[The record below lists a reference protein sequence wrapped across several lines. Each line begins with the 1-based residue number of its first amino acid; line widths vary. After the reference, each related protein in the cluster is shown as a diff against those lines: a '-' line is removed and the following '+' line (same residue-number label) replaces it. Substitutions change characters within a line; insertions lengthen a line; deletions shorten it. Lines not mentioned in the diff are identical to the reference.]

1 MFDNDY
7 REVVL
12 AFGFADPGDLLGS
25 IASHCLT
32 CRTVDQ
38 RIQSFPPSIGMLA
51 GAFLQAAVPLA
62 RD

>member
-1 MFDNDY
+1 MFDHDY
-7 REVVL
+7 REDVL
-12 AFGFADPGDLLGS
+12 AFGFADRGDLLGS

-38 RIQSFPPSIGMLA
+38 RIQSFGPSIGMLA
-51 GAFLQAAVPLA
+51 EAFLQPVVPLV